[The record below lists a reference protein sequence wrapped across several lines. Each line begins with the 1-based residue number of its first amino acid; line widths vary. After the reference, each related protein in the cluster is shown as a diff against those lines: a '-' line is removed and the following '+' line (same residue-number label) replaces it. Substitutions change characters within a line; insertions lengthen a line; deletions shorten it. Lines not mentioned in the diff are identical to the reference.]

1 MKKRIYF
8 SLFLVFML
16 LLSPSVHAQNETK
29 IGIPI
34 QITTNGSQTTGQVT
48 LSSEDSSAPMP
59 NVNPVTI
66 QGKDNVVLSYTKTGT
81 WKYTIKQTAGSDQ
94 DTVYDTTLYHLTV
107 FIGYKDGGLY
117 SVVTLFKDG
126 SADKDAEVVFAN
138 TKKENQE
145 TPVTPPSNKEETP
158 KKETPVN
165 NKKTTTEKKKTNKKT
180 NNNGKNKNQKSST
193 SENGADGSKDHK
205 NGNDNDSSTEGSSDD
220 VNGSKTG
227 SNGDKTTS
235 ASENGHHNTGTKGVK
250 TSDPTVIIPYVI
262 AVVCS
267 FAVLVFLF
275 VRSLHQKH

>member
-16 LLSPSVHAQNETK
+16 LLSPSVHAQNEAK

-59 NVNPVTI
+59 NENPVTI
-66 QGKDNVVLSYTKTGT
+66 QGKENVVLSYTKTGT
-81 WKYTIKQTAGSDQ
+81 WKYTIKQVAGSDQ

-205 NGNDNDSSTEGSSDD
+205 NGNDNDRSTEGSSDD

-235 ASENGHHNTGTKGVK
+235 ASENGHNNTGTKGVK

-262 AVVCS
+262 AVICS

-275 VRSLHQKH
+275 VRALHQKH

>member
-59 NVNPVTI
+59 NENPVTI

-81 WKYTIKQTAGSDQ
+81 WKYTIKQTAGSNQ
-94 DTVYDTTLYHLTV
+94 DTTYDTTLYHLTV

-126 SADKDAEVVFAN
+126 SADKDTEVVFAN

-235 ASENGHHNTGTKGVK
+235 ASENGHNNTGTKGVK

>member
-16 LLSPSVHAQNETK
+16 LLSPSVHAQSDTK

-59 NVNPVTI
+59 NENPVTI
-66 QGKDNVVLSYTKTGT
+66 QGKDNIVLSYTKTGT
-81 WKYTIKQTAGSDQ
+81 WKYTIKQIAGSDQ
-94 DTVYDTTLYHLTV
+94 DTTYDTTLYHLTV

-138 TKKENQE
+138 TKKEKQE

-180 NNNGKNKNQKSST
+180 NNNGKNNDQKSST
-193 SENGADGSKDHK
+193 SENGANDSKDNK
-205 NGNDNDSSTEGSSDD
+205 NGNNNDSSTEGSSDD

-227 SNGDKTTS
+227 SNGDKVTS
-235 ASENGHHNTGTKGVK
+235 GSENGHQKTGTKGAK

-262 AVVCS
+262 AVICS

-275 VRSLHQKH
+275 VRTLHQKH

>member
-81 WKYTIKQTAGSDQ
+81 WKYTIKQTAGRDQ
-94 DTVYDTTLYHLTV
+94 DTTYDTTLYHLTV

-126 SADKDAEVVFAN
+126 SADKDVEVVFAN

-145 TPVTPPSNKEETP
+145 TPVTPPSNKEETL

-235 ASENGHHNTGTKGVK
+235 ASENGHNNTGTKGVK

-262 AVVCS
+262 AVICS

-275 VRSLHQKH
+275 VRAVHQKH

>member
-1 MKKRIYF
+1 M
-8 SLFLVFML
+8 
-16 LLSPSVHAQNETK
+16 
-29 IGIPI
+29 

-59 NVNPVTI
+59 NENPVTI

-235 ASENGHHNTGTKGVK
+235 ASENGHNNTGTKGVK

-262 AVVCS
+262 AVICS

-275 VRSLHQKH
+275 VRALHQKH

>member
-16 LLSPSVHAQNETK
+16 LLSPSVHAQGETK

-48 LSSEDSSAPMP
+48 LSSEGSSAPMP
-59 NVNPVTI
+59 NENPVTI
-66 QGKDNVVLSYTKTGT
+66 QGKENVVLSYTKTGT
-81 WKYTIKQTAGSDQ
+81 WKYTIKQVTGSDQ

-158 KKETPVN
+158 KKEAPVN

-235 ASENGHHNTGTKGVK
+235 ASENGHNNTGTKGVK

-262 AVVCS
+262 AVICS

>member
-59 NVNPVTI
+59 NENPVTI

-94 DTVYDTTLYHLTV
+94 DTTYDTTLYHLTV

-117 SVVTLFKDG
+117 SIVTLFKDG

-205 NGNDNDSSTEGSSDD
+205 NGNDNDRSTEGSSDD

-235 ASENGHHNTGTKGVK
+235 ASKNGHNNTGTKGVK

>member
-59 NVNPVTI
+59 NENPVTI
-66 QGKDNVVLSYTKTGT
+66 QGKENVVLSYTKTGT

-94 DTVYDTTLYHLTV
+94 DTTYDTTLYHLTV

-158 KKETPVN
+158 KKGTPVN

-235 ASENGHHNTGTKGVK
+235 ASENGHNNTGTKGVK

>member
-59 NVNPVTI
+59 NENPVTI

-94 DTVYDTTLYHLTV
+94 DTTYDTTLYHLTV

-117 SVVTLFKDG
+117 SIVTLFKDG

-235 ASENGHHNTGTKGVK
+235 ASENGHNNTGTKGVK

-275 VRSLHQKH
+275 VRALHQKH

>member
-16 LLSPSVHAQNETK
+16 LLSPSVHAQGETK

-59 NVNPVTI
+59 NENPVTI
-66 QGKDNVVLSYTKTGT
+66 QGKENVVLSYTKTGT

-94 DTVYDTTLYHLTV
+94 DTTYDTTLYHLTV

-235 ASENGHHNTGTKGVK
+235 ASENGHNNTGTKGVK

-262 AVVCS
+262 AVICS

-275 VRSLHQKH
+275 VRALHQKH